1 MDEVNDFLNAIP
13 WCVCFL
19 NLKVC
24 SVISQI
30 LSKFRDEL
38 KEDGSKAAV
47 SPDTIE
53 FVQYLLNKSPS
64 KQQTKESD
72 DTSEEL
78 SPIKSARGKSSPT
91 KVTLTYPRVSSL
103 TSEDQS
109 YYLAARYGHQVA
121 TQVQP
126 LFQQLHPVVLAEQK
140 EFVEWVS
147 AKHQTP
153 LTHEEFVLQGAKLL
167 ALRQENAL
175 RAVAKWPKVRHRHNS
190 MLIILQSSAKII
202 LKCLISNKYFFD
214 LCPCKQNK

>member
-1 MDEVNDFLNAIP
+1 M
-13 WCVCFL
+13 VCIRVL

-53 FVQYLLNKSPS
+53 FVQYLLNKSPN

-72 DTSEEL
+72 DTAEEI
-78 SPIKSARGKSSPT
+78 SPIKSPRGKSSPT
-91 KVTLTYPRVSSL
+91 KFALTYPRVSSL

-109 YYLAARYGHQVA
+109 YYLAARYGHQA
-121 TQVQP
+121 ASQLQP

-140 EFVEWVS
+140 EFVEWLA
-147 AKHQTP
+147 AKKQTP
-153 LTHEEFVLQGAKLL
+153 LPHEELVLQGTKLL

-175 RAVAKWPKVRHRHNS
+175 RAVATWPKVS
-190 MLIILQSSAKII
+190 
-202 LKCLISNKYFFD
+202 FF
-214 LCPCKQNK
+214 LCINQA